1 MSGKDRT
8 RFHRIY
14 RATLAAYVGAFCGL
28 LLAEVTT
35 RGHVAVFSVLLFVFA
50 TMAIGLETCVVR
62 RRRGSGAVANRPH
75 PDYISIAAMER
86 EIYGETFRH
95 DGTPQDGR
103 GPIASTLPPKDRDPS
118 VRLMCRLGHETRV
131 RGTMPPRACP
141 TCDEQRERR
150 TRPAGDRPA
159 RMTSVRARSES
170 FWAHIDEARRL
181 TEQIKAANGVPPA
194 AIGDETADDE
204 RLSNLR
210 WERPS

>member
-8 RFHRIY
+8 KFTRAARIAMIPFVLLNVGIVAAVA
-14 RATLAAYVGAFCGL
+14 ATAGTVAFL
-28 LLAEVTT
+28 NVIA
-35 RGHVAVFSVLLFVFA
+35 AVFLVLVMCFQTV
-50 TMAIGLETCVVR
+50 IIR
-62 RRRGSGAVANRPH
+62 RIEYQNRPH

-86 EIYGETFRH
+86 EIYGESFRH

-103 GPIASTLPPKDRDPS
+103 GPIASALLPKDRDPS